1 MKKKMFLVCL
11 GLLFGVL
18 TAMAQ
23 STTHV
28 VKRGET
34 LTMIATQYDVSVDA
48 LKEAN
53 PLVGKTLFVGM
64 KLQIPEKE
72 TASAPQSVQQEAI
85 AAAPEQPTTT
95 TLTQAEYTTKGYT
108 DLQKDNSTQ
117 TPLKQDYRIAQGAVH
132 AYGRAMFYFTD
143 HAFGKSDSENGAMDY
158 KSDFVLAWDMGA
170 NYYFIK
176 SAFVYAGLGVES
188 QGGTYS
194 YSSGYGATTYT
205 TNTSRTSLRL
215 PLGAGYHYPF
225 TENIGITAQTGPMLN
240 YLIAGSDEEKESG
253 KQVNKIKLK
262 DMKNVDRFSANWSA
276 SIGVNLWDFEIG
288 AEYCIGLNEH
298 AADMWG
304 VYLGFRF

>member
-1 MKKKMFLVCL
+1 MKKKKFLVCL

-18 TAMAQ
+18 TVMAQ
-23 STTHV
+23 EAVHV

-48 LKEAN
+48 LKAAN

-72 TASAPQSVQQEAI
+72 SVSEQQSVQQETI

-108 DLQKDNSTQ
+108 GLQKDNSIQ
-117 TPLKQDYRIAQGAVH
+117 TTDKQDYRIAQGSIS

-143 HAFGKSDSENGAMDY
+143 NAFGNSNSENGAMDY
-158 KSDFVLAWDMGA
+158 KSDFALAWDMGA
-170 NYYFIK
+170 NYYFVK
-176 SAFVYAGLGVES
+176 SAFVYAGLGVVTQS
-188 QGGTYS
+188 GTYS
-194 YSSGYGATTYT
+194 NSSGYGATTYT
-205 TNTSRTSLRL
+205 TNTSRTTLRL
-215 PLGAGYHYPF
+215 PLGAGYNLPF

-240 YLIAGSDEEKESG
+240 YLIAGYDEQKESG
-253 KQVNKIKLK
+253 RQVSKTKLK
-262 DMKNVDRFSANWSA
+262 DMKNVDHFSANWSA
-276 SIGVNLWDFEIG
+276 SIGINLWDFEIG

-298 AADMWG
+298 ATDMWG